1 MSTFIDPTAR
11 FEGESLGPGSRV
23 LAFVRVAPGV
33 AIGRNC
39 VLHDHA
45 VLIGVVTLDDDVAV
59 HTGAQLLGRIQ
70 VEQGVIVGAGAVV
83 GGESR
88 SGPDAD
94 LRANEIIV
102 HRFAS
107 IGPNVTVSRGVAIGR
122 RAVVEPGAVVTQNVP
137 ANAVVSGNPAT
148 IVSYVDSGEEEAAQE
163 VVLPPSVAAAVTET
177 RVRGV
182 TIHRLAYA
190 SDLRGSLTAAEFSN
204 LPFAPRRLFT
214 VYDVPSE
221 SVRGSHAHR
230 TCAQFLVCTLGAVS
244 CLVDDGSAREDIRL
258 ASPDVG
264 LHIPPMIWGTQ
275 WKYTR
280 DAVLLVLASH
290 PYDAADYIRD
300 YEEFLEAL
308 ESDGSSSPE

>member
-1 MSTFIDPTAR
+1 VSTFIDPTAR

-107 IGPNVTVSRGVAIGR
+107 IGPNVTVSPGVAIGR
-122 RAVVEPGAVVTQNVP
+122 RAVVQPGAVVTQNVP